1 MNPPVAPG
9 EDAHIPPMMG
19 FQILEPLPTR
29 SVPYERVDPF
39 ILVHASRLRLS
50 ELNDVDTKRPHRGF
64 DNLWC
69 ILEGSATTRR
79 SSAGA
84 MTKFEFEF
92 APDLMLDGLERL
104 RDRS

>member
-1 MNPPVAPG
+1 VAPG
-9 EDAHIPPMMG
+9 EDAHIRPMMG

-50 ELNDVDTKRPHRGF
+50 EPNDVDTKRPHGGVRQPVVHPRGVG
-64 DNLWC
+64 DDA
-69 ILEGSATTRR
+69 SV
-79 SSAGA
+79 AGGGCDDQ
-84 MTKFEFEF
+84 FEF

>member
-1 MNPPVAPG
+1 VAPG

-79 SSAGA
+79 SSAAGA
-84 MTKFEFEF
+84 MTSSSSSSH
-92 APDLMLDGLERL
+92 LT
-104 RDRS
+104 